1 VRPVVRPLLLL
12 LVTASCATSG
22 GAPTT
27 SAAARVAGPY
37 VGSFRF
43 DDQPFYATLD
53 LVASDAVRLSGSFR
67 VSAPVDIDGE
77 VDGAAIDE
85 LLRVTVRYR
94 DERGCAGRIEGILTV
109 ENEGALIEGP
119 VTVDDCGR
127 LVAGRM
133 SFRREEPTR

>member
-1 VRPVVRPLLLL
+1 
-12 LVTASCATSG
+12 VTASCATTG
-22 GAPTT
+22 GVPTT
-27 SAAARVAGPY
+27 SGAGRIEGSY

-43 DDQPFYATLD
+43 DDQPFYATLN
-53 LVASDAVRLSGSFR
+53 LVASDDIRLSGGFR

-77 VDGAAIDE
+77 VTGAAIEE
-85 LLRVTVRYR
+85 LLRVTVEYR

-133 SFRREEPTR
+133 SFRRSDPGR

>member
-1 VRPVVRPLLLL
+1 M
-12 LVTASCATSG
+12 VTASCATTG
-22 GAPTT
+22 GAPT
-27 SAAARVAGPY
+27 SSDAGRAAGSY

-53 LVASDAVRLSGSFR
+53 LVASDAVRLSGEFH

-77 VDGAAIDE
+77 VTAAAIDE
-85 LLRVTVRYR
+85 LLRVTVQYR
-94 DERGCAGRIEGILTV
+94 DDRGCAGRIEGILTV
-109 ENEGALIEGP
+109 ENGGALIEGP

-133 SFRREEPTR
+133 SFRRGDSPR